1 MGRFALGFGRFVVR
15 GWVSIVMVGYAV
27 LFAILLIALSA
38 KSDDDNRAG
47 DVVGMIF
54 RILAEALFWTF
65 HPFSPVYLGGS
76 PPWARST
83 RRRSSKVPFY
93 ERVNRFVFGPP
104 PTVRD
109 PLADER
115 RILAEFRRQKG
126 RVGPADVMR
135 VTGLSREEADRV
147 LLRLLVDYD
156 GEIEVSGSGAIV
168 YRFPSLRTTAQEVEH
183 NEAPAPVWGSRA
195 PLQPLTGNSTGSNLL
210 FILINTFNMAASGW
224 ALAND
229 LTIQRVGDLLLRMS
243 EKDPTPLPP
252 VDGLPWA
259 LGVIPFF
266 FSAAL
271 FLLPLAR
278 LLRRPKERRRVAR
291 ENGWRGLLRQILSPR
306 RDRIEFTHPE
316 LAKAWESAA
325 GTPPSTSEVEAAVR
339 SAGGEVE
346 IREDGQIVYRFKLL
360 ADERAATESER
371 QQASPSEASPGEV
384 VFSSADE
391 GSGIR
396 EDTQEGFAQPPRRLR

>member
-1 MGRFALGFGRFVVR
+1 
-15 GWVSIVMVGYAV
+15 MVGYAI
-27 LFAILLIALSA
+27 LFAVLLIALSA
-38 KSDDDNRAG
+38 KNDDDNRAG

-65 HPFSPVYLGGS
+65 HPFSPVYLGSS
-76 PPWARST
+76 PSWMQST
-83 RRRSSKVPFY
+83 RRHRSKVPFY

-104 PTVRD
+104 APVHD

-135 VTGLSREEADRV
+135 VTGLSREEAERI

-156 GEIEVSGSGAIV
+156 GEIEVSSHGAIV
-168 YRFPSLRTTAQEVEH
+168 YRFPALRTTAKEDERSEV
-183 NEAPAPVWGSRA
+183 PDPVWGSRL
-195 PLQPLTGNSTGSNLL
+195 PLRPLTGNSTGSNLL
-210 FILINTFNMAASGW
+210 FILINTFNLAASGW
-224 ALAND
+224 ALVND
-229 LTIQRVGDLLLRMS
+229 LTIQRVGALLLRMS
-243 EKDPTPLPP
+243 EQQPSPLPP
-252 VDGLPWA
+252 ADGLPWV

-266 FSAAL
+266 FSTAL
-271 FLLPLAR
+271 FLLPLLR
-278 LLRRPKERRRVAR
+278 WIRRPKEVRRVAR

-316 LAKAWESAA
+316 LASAWESAA
-325 GTPPSTSEVEAAVR
+325 GTPPSTSEVESAVR
-339 SAGGEVE
+339 AAGGEVE
-346 IREDGQIVYRFKLL
+346 VREDGQIVYRFKLL

-371 QQASPSEASPGEV
+371 QHASSSEASPGDV
-384 VFSSADE
+384 LFSSADE

-396 EDTQEGFAQPPRRLR
+396 DGAEEGLPDSPRRPR